1 MSRIRRVLHPTDFS
15 RASTPAFKRA
25 VEMAKGNHA
34 ELLLVHVMVPA
45 VPLMGDGYVSPKVYE
60 DLEAAAR
67 SAAQKQL
74 RKLVDKAKQAGARVK
89 GLLLEGVAHERIAQA
104 ARSRKADLVVIG
116 THGRTGFA
124 KLFLGSVASRVLAV
138 SPCPVLTVRGK

>member
-15 RASTPAFKRA
+15 RASTAAFKRA
-25 VEMAKGNHA
+25 VEMAKSNRA

-60 DLEAAAR
+60 DLEAAAQA
-67 SAAQKQL
+67 AAQKQL
-74 RKLVDKAKQAGARVK
+74 RKLVEKAKQAGARVK

>member
-15 RASTPAFKRA
+15 RASTAAFKRA
-25 VEMAKGNHA
+25 VEMAKSNRA

-74 RKLVDKAKQAGARVK
+74 RKLVEKAKQAGARVK

>member
-15 RASTPAFKRA
+15 RASTAAFKRA
-25 VEMAKGNHA
+25 VEMAKGNRA

-74 RKLVDKAKQAGARVK
+74 RKLVEKAKQAGARVK

>member
-15 RASTPAFKRA
+15 RASTAAFKRA
-25 VEMAKGNHA
+25 VEMAKGNRA

-60 DLEAAAR
+60 DLEAAAQA
-67 SAAQKQL
+67 AAQKQL
-74 RKLVDKAKQAGARVK
+74 RKLVAKAKQAGARAR

>member
-1 MSRIRRVLHPTDFS
+1 
-15 RASTPAFKRA
+15 
-25 VEMAKGNHA
+25 
-34 ELLLVHVMVPA
+34 MVPA

>member
-15 RASTPAFKRA
+15 RASMPAFKRA
-25 VEMAKGNHA
+25 VEMAKGNRA
-34 ELLLVHVMVPA
+34 ELLVVHVMVPA

-60 DLEAAAR
+60 DIEAAAR
-67 SAAQKQL
+67 AGAQKQL
-74 RKLVDKAKQAGARVK
+74 RKLVEKAKQAGARVK

>member
-15 RASTPAFKRA
+15 RASTPAFNRA
-25 VEMAKGNHA
+25 VEMAKANRA
-34 ELLLVHVMVPA
+34 ELLVVHVMGPVVPI
-45 VPLMGDGYVSPKVYE
+45 MGDGYVSPRVYE

-74 RKLVDKAKQAGARVK
+74 RKLIEKAQQAGARVK
-89 GLLLEGVAHERIAQA
+89 GLLLEGLAHERIAQA
-104 ARSRKADLVVIG
+104 ARARKADLVVIG

-138 SPCPVLTVRGK
+138 SPCPVLTVRGR